1 MDELQAARAAVLSFR
16 DDRDP
21 AYDAAV
27 LRLLRAEAAAGEA
40 FRGCTG
46 SWSRTTV
53 PNVRFAHRLLT
64 GVARDHQDPTRCRSE
79 RHGDERR
86 VERKRGRE
94 GSREDRRRQRHRHS
108 GSHSGESS
116 ERGSDGDRTRGRERR
131 HRRRRRE
138 GDQSHGR
145 APAKRAAA
153 APAVA
158 KAAAAPTTWA
168 VKGLRVRRGDATAV
182 VVAAREANALCVRR
196 DGAGGVETCREDE
209 LQPSLPSVGCEVM
222 IVRGGH
228 RGEVG
233 TLIEVSGGDVLV
245 RLVEKGDQ
253 TRVRS
258 GDVCEWTIRR
268 ENFGVP
274 AGDEFGGFGA
284 PGYATAVSRFAEASR
299 LECFMEERWGL
310 MHDGW

>member
-1 MDELQAARAAVLSFR
+1 M
-16 DDRDP
+16 
-21 AYDAAV
+21 
-27 LRLLRAEAAAGEA
+27 
-40 FRGCTG
+40 
-46 SWSRTTV
+46 
-53 PNVRFAHRLLT
+53 
-64 GVARDHQDPTRCRSE
+64 
-79 RHGDERR
+79 
-86 VERKRGRE
+86 
-94 GSREDRRRQRHRHS
+94 
-108 GSHSGESS
+108 
-116 ERGSDGDRTRGRERR
+116 
-131 HRRRRRE
+131 
-138 GDQSHGR
+138 
-145 APAKRAAA
+145 
-153 APAVA
+153 
-158 KAAAAPTTWA
+158 APTTWA

-209 LQPSLPSVGCEVM
+209 LQPSLPSEGCEVM

-299 LECFMEERWGL
+299 LECFQRVRGRRRAMAMAPWLPRSSRGWGAAARRS
-310 MHDGW
+310 GWGCTQ

>member
-1 MDELQAARAAVLSFR
+1 M
-16 DDRDP
+16 
-21 AYDAAV
+21 
-27 LRLLRAEAAAGEA
+27 
-40 FRGCTG
+40 
-46 SWSRTTV
+46 
-53 PNVRFAHRLLT
+53 
-64 GVARDHQDPTRCRSE
+64 
-79 RHGDERR
+79 
-86 VERKRGRE
+86 
-94 GSREDRRRQRHRHS
+94 
-108 GSHSGESS
+108 
-116 ERGSDGDRTRGRERR
+116 
-131 HRRRRRE
+131 
-138 GDQSHGR
+138 
-145 APAKRAAA
+145 
-153 APAVA
+153 
-158 KAAAAPTTWA
+158 
-168 VKGLRVRRGDATAV
+168 

-299 LECFMEERWGL
+299 LECFMERDKEEIPMRCTPAL
-310 MHDGW
+310 LDVLEQPELHHNNNSHPSTTNYYTTPPVRD